1 MVNPF
6 KYGREVSGRQF
17 YDRQEAF
24 NGLYSKL
31 AGGSANVV
39 MYAPRRYGKTSLVKK
54 VLARFSEE
62 GVPCVYFDLNRVESL
77 GRFCEA
83 YASALYSLV
92 GGAKSIAH
100 SLAEYLSHLHP
111 TFSFGGDFPVSV
123 RFDYGEKM
131 RSTSLAE
138 VLGMAEKIAVDH
150 VHGPIIVAFD
160 EFQEIRGLSP
170 DLPLEGI
177 FRGVIQEQQNVRYV
191 FFGSKTHMLKRMFGE
206 KSRPFYKS
214 AATIRLGKPPED
226 QSCAFVA
233 ERFASCGI
241 GIDASEVS
249 RIVAMSEN
257 IPYYLQELSSQ
268 VFDEVTSAGRG
279 RVEPSDVDAAVENL
293 LDENADWYFEQFKGL
308 PPSQRVLARALAAEP
323 VREFPSEY
331 RERHSLGVS
340 STVHTALLRLVDAGI
355 VESDESGYHIGDP
368 FFARAILMPPGE
380 VAARTVCAP
389 YPPR

>member
-24 NGLYSKL
+24 NSLYSKL

-77 GRFCEA
+77 ERFCEA

-92 GGAKSIAH
+92 GGAKGVVH
-100 SLAEYLSHLHP
+100 TLAEYLSHLHP
-111 TFSFGGDFPVSV
+111 TFSFGGEFPVSV
-123 RFDYGEKM
+123 KFDYGRRM
-131 RSTSLAE
+131 NSTSLAE
-138 VLGMAEKIAVDH
+138 ILGIAEKIAVEH

-160 EFQEIRGLSP
+160 EFQEIRGLTP

-191 FFGSKTHMLKRMFGE
+191 FLGSKTHMLKRMFGE

-214 AATIRLGKPPED
+214 AATIKLGKPPED
-226 QSCAFVA
+226 QSRAFVA
-233 ERFASCGI
+233 ERFSSCGI
-241 GIDASEVS
+241 GIDATDVS
-249 RIVAMSEN
+249 RIVEASEN

-268 VFDEVTSAGRG
+268 VFDKVVTAGRDW
-279 RVEPSDVDAAVENL
+279 VESADVDAAVDNL
-293 LDENADWYFEQFKGL
+293 LEENADWYFEQLKAL
-308 PPSQRVLARALAAEP
+308 PLSQRVLVRALAAEP
-323 VREFPSEY
+323 VREFPAEY

-355 VESDESGYHIGDP
+355 VESDESGYCIGDP
-368 FFARAILMPPGE
+368 FFARAILMPPGKKI
-380 VAARTVCAP
+380 
-389 YPPR
+389 

>member
-24 NGLYSKL
+24 NSLCSKL
-31 AGGSANVV
+31 SGGSANVV

-62 GVPCVYFDLNRVESL
+62 GVPCVYFDMNRVETVE
-77 GRFCEA
+77 RFCEA

-92 GGAKSIAH
+92 GGAKGVAH
-100 SLAEYLSHLHP
+100 ALAEYLSHLHP

-123 RFDYGEKM
+123 KFDYGEKM
-131 RSTSLAE
+131 GSTSLAE
-138 VLGMAEKIAVDH
+138 VLGMAEKIAVEH
-150 VHGPIIVAFD
+150 VHKPIIVAFD

-226 QSCAFVA
+226 QSRAFVA

-241 GIDASEVS
+241 GIDEAEVV
-249 RIVAMSEN
+249 RILETSEN

-268 VFDEVTSAGRG
+268 VFDEVVSAGRDW
-279 RVEPSDVDAAVENL
+279 VESADVDAALEAL
-293 LDENADWYFEQFKGL
+293 LAENADLYFEQLKAL
-308 PPSQRVLARALAAEP
+308 PPSQRLLARALAAEP
-323 VREFPSEY
+323 VREFQSEY

-340 STVHTALLRLVDAGI
+340 STVHTALSRLVDAGI

-368 FFARAILMPPGE
+368 FLARAILMPPGE
-380 VAARTVCAP
+380 VAPAR
-389 YPPR
+389 

>member
-24 NGLYSKL
+24 NSLYSKL

-77 GRFCEA
+77 ERFCEA

-92 GGAKSIAH
+92 GGAKGVVH
-100 SLAEYLSHLHP
+100 TLAEYLSHLHP
-111 TFSFGGDFPVSV
+111 TFSFGGEFPVSV
-123 RFDYGEKM
+123 KFDYGRRM
-131 RSTSLAE
+131 NSTSLAE
-138 VLGMAEKIAVDH
+138 ILGIAEKIAVEH

-191 FFGSKTHMLKRMFGE
+191 FLGSKTHMLKRMFGE

-214 AATIRLGKPPED
+214 AATIKLGKPPED
-226 QSCAFVA
+226 QSRAFVA
-233 ERFASCGI
+233 ERFSSCGI
-241 GIDASEVS
+241 GIDATDVS
-249 RIVAMSEN
+249 RIVEASEN

-268 VFDEVTSAGRG
+268 VFDKVVTAGRDW
-279 RVEPSDVDAAVENL
+279 VESADVDAAVDNL
-293 LDENADWYFEQFKGL
+293 LEENADWYFEQLKAL
-308 PPSQRVLARALAAEP
+308 PLSQRVLVRALAAEP
-323 VREFPSEY
+323 VREFPAEY

-355 VESDESGYHIGDP
+355 VESDESGYCIGDP
-368 FFARAILMPPGE
+368 FFARAIQMPPGKKI
-380 VAARTVCAP
+380 
-389 YPPR
+389 